1 MIVKIFKRV
10 REAVKRRKRTFWVGV
25 IAVVLIVAFSVQRAG
40 KAVEVEADSPVVG
53 DMRNI
58 VEQSGEIEAA
68 KKQDI
73 YALYGGRV
81 KDIPVET
88 GQRIDKGQP
97 LIEYDLEDLNI
108 RLGQAQ
114 AQLAQVQGNAVVGA
128 EIAGALA
135 EFQRASVE
143 QERAAENLES
153 AASLFEMGAMSELDY
168 QQTKDAYEL
177 SELQLN
183 AAIAALEAAK
193 KGETVQQASMAAVQA
208 EVLLIQRQLE
218 EGEILAGM
226 EGVVLEKNFE
236 EGMTVPPGSLVMR
249 IGDPDSL
256 QARCMF
262 LASEAIDIKQGDAVL
277 IKGDILKKQT
287 LNGRVRK
294 VFPQAVKV
302 MSQLGVEQQRVPVEI
317 EFLESH
323 ENLKPGFSVDV
334 EVITEEI
341 KGALMVPKD
350 AVFEMNGDDYVF
362 VIDGGR
368 ASLRKIIAGIE
379 NKDWVQV
386 IEGLDEKD
394 RVIIDPS
401 NDIGEGA
408 RVKEKQ

>member
-1 MIVKIFKRV
+1 MIVKMFKRI
-10 REAVKRRKRTFWVGV
+10 REAVKQRKRVFWVAV
-25 IAVVLIVAFSVQRAG
+25 IAVVLIAAFSAQRAG
-40 KAVEVEADSPVVG
+40 KAVEVKADFPVVG
-53 DMRNI
+53 DIKNI
-58 VEQSGEIEAA
+58 VEQTGEIETA
-68 KKQDI
+68 KKQDV

-81 KDIPVET
+81 KNIPVEI
-88 GQRIDKGQP
+88 GQHVEEGQP
-97 LIEYDLEDLNI
+97 LIEFDLEDLNI

-114 AQLAQVQGNAVVGA
+114 AQLAQVQENAVAGA

-135 EFQRASVE
+135 EFQRAAVE
-143 QERAAENLES
+143 RERAAENLES
-153 AASLFEMGAMSELDY
+153 AASLFEMGAVSELDY
-168 QQTKDAYEL
+168 QQAKDAYEL

-193 KGETVQQASMAAVQA
+193 KGETVQQASMAAAQA

-218 EGEILAGM
+218 EGKPLANMKGI
-226 EGVVLEKNFE
+226 VLEKNFE
-236 EGMTVPPGSLVMR
+236 KGMIIPPGSLIMR

-262 LASEAIDIKQGDAVL
+262 LASEAIDIKQGDAVI

-287 LNGRVRK
+287 LNGRVKK

-341 KGALMVPKD
+341 KGVLMVPKD

-362 VIDGGR
+362 VIDGGKAR
-368 ASLRKIIAGIE
+368 LRKIVAGAE

-394 RVIIDPS
+394 RVIIDPPK
-401 NDIGEGA
+401 DIGEGV
-408 RVKEKQ
+408 RVKEK